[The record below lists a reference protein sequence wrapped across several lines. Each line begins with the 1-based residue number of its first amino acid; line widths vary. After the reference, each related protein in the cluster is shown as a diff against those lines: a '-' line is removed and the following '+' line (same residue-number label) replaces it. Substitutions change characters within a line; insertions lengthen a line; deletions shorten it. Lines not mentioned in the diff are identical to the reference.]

1 MRFIRETP
9 TWGHGDGAG
18 GLESRQAVKRVGSS
32 PKREGSKGGWWT
44 VVARGAVEEK
54 LVALKQVPEAKS
66 RVGRGRRR
74 PGQRAQCPR
83 RAVTVPTCHR
93 FQGQQ

>member
-18 GLESRQAVKRVGSS
+18 GLESRQAVKQGWLFA
-32 PKREGSKGGWWT
+32 KKKGKQRSWWT

-83 RAVTVPTCHR
+83 RTVTGRYGFSANVP
-93 FQGQQ
+93 